1 MKQNHNYCSSVYS
14 TFSVASSGVFSYSM
28 FSVISAGAIVN
39 L

>member
-14 TFSVASSGVFSYSM
+14 TFSIVYSAVFSYSI